1 MVEVEPENMQL
12 NVPNSQKW
20 AFLWETTNFSKGT
33 IMILLL
39 LHVLVCWF
47 THRSVGLH
55 LSKFAIQYNAVDTLA
70 LFELL
75 TVSGGIFV
83 RHGN

>member
-47 THRSVGLH
+47 THTVGL
-55 LSKFAIQYNAVDTLA
+55 LVYMCLNLPDSTMLWIP
-70 LFELL
+70 LL
-75 TVSGGIFV
+75 YLNF
-83 RHGN
+83 